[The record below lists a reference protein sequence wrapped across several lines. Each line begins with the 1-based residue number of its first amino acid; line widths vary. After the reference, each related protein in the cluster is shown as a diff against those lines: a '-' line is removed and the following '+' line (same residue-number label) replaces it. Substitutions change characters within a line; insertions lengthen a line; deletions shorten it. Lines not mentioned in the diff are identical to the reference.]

1 MNNIKITHEL
11 CAEDRARVDR
21 LTNALEGVAVAITK
35 HEAHR
40 ALAEQ
45 TRVETEQMT
54 LDPETVKKLE
64 EIANAE
70 EPKNEPQESIEAET
84 PATPPAEEEKPE
96 EVKDAPV
103 EEAKTE
109 PTVTL
114 AQIQQK
120 VVQLCAG
127 FEGKKKPAVREIIS
141 QYGAK
146 VSDLKDQ
153 PEKWNE
159 VWKKLTDLEEQ

>member
-1 MNNIKITHEL
+1 MNNIEIIHKL
-11 CAEDRARVDR
+11 CDEDRARLDR
-21 LTNALEGVAVAITK
+21 LTNALEGVAVALTK

-40 ALAEQ
+40 ALADQARANEV
-45 TRVETEQMT
+45 TEPVE
-54 LDPETVKKLE
+54 PV
-64 EIANAE
+64 E
-70 EPKNEPQESIEAET
+70 EPKNKPQESIEAET
-84 PATPPAEEEKPE
+84 PATPPTEEEQPE

-153 PEKWNE
+153 PDKWNE
-159 VWKKLTDLEEQ
+159 VWEKLTALEEQ

>member
-1 MNNIKITHEL
+1 MNNIKIVHEL
-11 CAEDRARVDR
+11 CAEDRARLDR
-21 LTNALEGVAVAITK
+21 LTNALEGVAAAITK

-45 TRVETEQMT
+45 TRVEPEQLT
-54 LDPETVKKLE
+54 LDAETRKKLE
-64 EIANAE
+64 EIAHAE
-70 EPKNEPQESIEAET
+70 EPKKEPQESIEAET
-84 PATPPAEEEKPE
+84 PATTPAEEEKPE
-96 EVKDAPV
+96 EVKDTPA

-109 PTVTL
+109 PTVNL

-127 FEGKKKPAVREIIS
+127 YEGKKKPAVREIIS

-146 VSDLKDQ
+146 VSDLKEQ
-153 PEKWNE
+153 PDKWNE
-159 VWKKLTDLEEQ
+159 VWEKLTALEEQ

>member
-1 MNNIKITHEL
+1 MNNITITHEL
-11 CAEDRARVDR
+11 CAEDRARLDR
-21 LTNALEGVAVAITK
+21 LAEALEKYPPKCENCVQSVMAALQAT
-35 HEAHR
+35 AHVPKY
-40 ALAEQ
+40 ESVV
-45 TRVETEQMT
+45 T
-54 LDPETVKKLE
+54 
-64 EIANAE
+64 AE

-84 PATPPAEEEKPE
+84 PATTPTEEEKPE
-96 EVKDAPV
+96 EVKDAPA

-153 PEKWNE
+153 PDKWNE
-159 VWKKLTDLEEQ
+159 VWEKLTALEEQ